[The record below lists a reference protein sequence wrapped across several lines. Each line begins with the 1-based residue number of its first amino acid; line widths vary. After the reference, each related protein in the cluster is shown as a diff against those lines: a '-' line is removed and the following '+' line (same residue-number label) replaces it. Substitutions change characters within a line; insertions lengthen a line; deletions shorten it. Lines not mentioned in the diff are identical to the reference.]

1 MVVRPP
7 ATEPRPARMG
17 RRPAL
22 TARRRTAVEGRRAL
36 TGHRRTGAAGRRA
49 VTVHLRAATV
59 HRPAHTARLRTAVEG
74 RPAATAPPPS
84 EAAAGL
90 AVVTGSPP
98 AMAHPR
104 AAAAEAV
111 ARYPR
116 ATVHPPGEVVVAR
129 PPPTVHPTEEAM
141 DTRDHLPLTV
151 HLAPVVAVSEAP
163 VDILEAEVV
172 TLEVEMATLEAAEAA
187 IQGGMA
193 AIQGGMAATPEAEVV
208 VKATLAT
215 VVTNINREQPSPSAA
230 ILDRHVVSPRF
241 IETRKDLPPP
251 LRHPPPTNSS
261 ERSGEPL
268 CPRFDGQT
276 AVDETTKGGR
286 IEDGSR
292 GDRRPWIE
300 PPPSQPQQ
308 ASRKSGKVK
317 KTVSKTV

>member
-1 MVVRPP
+1 MATLEVEMGTLEAAVV
-7 ATEPRPARMG
+7 ATLG
-17 RRPAL
+17 
-22 TARRRTAVEGRRAL
+22 G
-36 TGHRRTGAAGRRA
+36 TGVDIPGA
-49 VTVHLRAATV
+49 VTGVGIPGATG
-59 HRPAHTARLRTAVEG
+59 E
-74 RPAATAPPPS
+74 ATL
-84 EAAAGL
+84 EAAE
-90 AVVTGSPP
+90 VVTL
-98 AMAHPR
+98 
-104 AAAAEAV
+104 E
-111 ARYPR
+111 
-116 ATVHPPGEVVVAR
+116 
-129 PPPTVHPTEEAM
+129 
-141 DTRDHLPLTV
+141 
-151 HLAPVVAVSEAP
+151 
-163 VDILEAEVV
+163 EAEVV

-300 PPPSQPQQ
+300 PPPSPQQ

>member
-1 MVVRPP
+1 
-7 ATEPRPARMG
+7 
-17 RRPAL
+17 
-22 TARRRTAVEGRRAL
+22 
-36 TGHRRTGAAGRRA
+36 
-49 VTVHLRAATV
+49 
-59 HRPAHTARLRTAVEG
+59 
-74 RPAATAPPPS
+74 
-84 EAAAGL
+84 
-90 AVVTGSPP
+90 
-98 AMAHPR
+98 
-104 AAAAEAV
+104 
-111 ARYPR
+111 
-116 ATVHPPGEVVVAR
+116 
-129 PPPTVHPTEEAM
+129 M

-172 TLEVEMATLEAAEAA
+172 TLEEAEVVTLEVEMATLEAAEAA

-193 AIQGGMAATPEAEVV
+193 ATPEAEVATPEAEVV

-241 IETRKDLPPP
+241 IETRKNLPPP
-251 LRHPPPTNSS
+251 LRHPPSTNSS

-268 CPRFDGQT
+268 CPRIDGQT

>member
-1 MVVRPP
+1 MATLEVEMGTLEAAVV
-7 ATEPRPARMG
+7 ATLG
-17 RRPAL
+17 
-22 TARRRTAVEGRRAL
+22 G
-36 TGHRRTGAAGRRA
+36 TGVDIPGA
-49 VTVHLRAATV
+49 VTGVGIPGATG
-59 HRPAHTARLRTAVEG
+59 E
-74 RPAATAPPPS
+74 ATL
-84 EAAAGL
+84 EAAE
-90 AVVTGSPP
+90 VVTL
-98 AMAHPR
+98 
-104 AAAAEAV
+104 E
-111 ARYPR
+111 
-116 ATVHPPGEVVVAR
+116 
-129 PPPTVHPTEEAM
+129 
-141 DTRDHLPLTV
+141 
-151 HLAPVVAVSEAP
+151 
-163 VDILEAEVV
+163 EAEVV

-268 CPRFDGQT
+268 CPRFDEQT

-300 PPPSQPQQ
+300 PPPSSQQ

>member
-1 MVVRPP
+1 M
-7 ATEPRPARMG
+7 ATLEVEMG
-17 RRPAL
+17 TL
-22 TARRRTAVEGRRAL
+22 
-36 TGHRRTGAAGRRA
+36 
-49 VTVHLRAATV
+49 
-59 HRPAHTARLRTAVEG
+59 
-74 RPAATAPPPS
+74 
-84 EAAAGL
+84 EAAE
-90 AVVTGSPP
+90 VVTL
-98 AMAHPR
+98 
-104 AAAAEAV
+104 E
-111 ARYPR
+111 
-116 ATVHPPGEVVVAR
+116 
-129 PPPTVHPTEEAM
+129 
-141 DTRDHLPLTV
+141 
-151 HLAPVVAVSEAP
+151 
-163 VDILEAEVV
+163 EAEVV

-300 PPPSQPQQ
+300 PPPSSQQ

>member
-1 MVVRPP
+1 MDILEAEVATLEVEMGTLEAAVV
-7 ATEPRPARMG
+7 ATLG
-17 RRPAL
+17 
-22 TARRRTAVEGRRAL
+22 G
-36 TGHRRTGAAGRRA
+36 TGVDIPGA
-49 VTVHLRAATV
+49 VTGVGIPGATG
-59 HRPAHTARLRTAVEG
+59 E
-74 RPAATAPPPS
+74 ATL
-84 EAAAGL
+84 EAAE
-90 AVVTGSPP
+90 VVTL
-98 AMAHPR
+98 
-104 AAAAEAV
+104 E
-111 ARYPR
+111 
-116 ATVHPPGEVVVAR
+116 
-129 PPPTVHPTEEAM
+129 
-141 DTRDHLPLTV
+141 
-151 HLAPVVAVSEAP
+151 
-163 VDILEAEVV
+163 EAEVV

-268 CPRFDGQT
+268 CPRFDEQT

-300 PPPSQPQQ
+300 PPPSSQQ

>member
-1 MVVRPP
+1 MATLEVEMGTLEAAVV
-7 ATEPRPARMG
+7 ATLG
-17 RRPAL
+17 
-22 TARRRTAVEGRRAL
+22 G
-36 TGHRRTGAAGRRA
+36 TGVDIPGA
-49 VTVHLRAATV
+49 VTGVGIPGATG
-59 HRPAHTARLRTAVEG
+59 E
-74 RPAATAPPPS
+74 ATL
-84 EAAAGL
+84 EAAE
-90 AVVTGSPP
+90 VVTL
-98 AMAHPR
+98 
-104 AAAAEAV
+104 E
-111 ARYPR
+111 
-116 ATVHPPGEVVVAR
+116 
-129 PPPTVHPTEEAM
+129 
-141 DTRDHLPLTV
+141 
-151 HLAPVVAVSEAP
+151 
-163 VDILEAEVV
+163 EAEVV

-300 PPPSQPQQ
+300 PPPSSQQ

>member
-1 MVVRPP
+1 MDILEAEVATLEVEMGTLEAAVV
-7 ATEPRPARMG
+7 ATLG
-17 RRPAL
+17 
-22 TARRRTAVEGRRAL
+22 G
-36 TGHRRTGAAGRRA
+36 TGVDIPGA
-49 VTVHLRAATV
+49 VTGVGIPGATG
-59 HRPAHTARLRTAVEG
+59 E
-74 RPAATAPPPS
+74 ATL
-84 EAAAGL
+84 EAAE
-90 AVVTGSPP
+90 VVTL
-98 AMAHPR
+98 
-104 AAAAEAV
+104 E
-111 ARYPR
+111 
-116 ATVHPPGEVVVAR
+116 
-129 PPPTVHPTEEAM
+129 
-141 DTRDHLPLTV
+141 
-151 HLAPVVAVSEAP
+151 
-163 VDILEAEVV
+163 EAEVV
-172 TLEVEMATLEAAEAA
+172 TLEVEMAILEAAEAA

-268 CPRFDGQT
+268 CPRFDEQT

-300 PPPSQPQQ
+300 PPPSSQQ

>member
-1 MVVRPP
+1 MDILEAEVATLEVEMGTLEAAVV
-7 ATEPRPARMG
+7 ATLG
-17 RRPAL
+17 
-22 TARRRTAVEGRRAL
+22 G
-36 TGHRRTGAAGRRA
+36 TGVDIPGA
-49 VTVHLRAATV
+49 VTGVGIPGATG
-59 HRPAHTARLRTAVEG
+59 E
-74 RPAATAPPPS
+74 ATL
-84 EAAAGL
+84 EAAE
-90 AVVTGSPP
+90 VVTL
-98 AMAHPR
+98 
-104 AAAAEAV
+104 E
-111 ARYPR
+111 
-116 ATVHPPGEVVVAR
+116 
-129 PPPTVHPTEEAM
+129 
-141 DTRDHLPLTV
+141 
-151 HLAPVVAVSEAP
+151 
-163 VDILEAEVV
+163 EAEVV

-268 CPRFDGQT
+268 CPRIDGQT

-300 PPPSQPQQ
+300 PPPSSQQ

>member
-1 MVVRPP
+1 MATLEVEMGTLEAAVV
-7 ATEPRPARMG
+7 ATLG
-17 RRPAL
+17 
-22 TARRRTAVEGRRAL
+22 G
-36 TGHRRTGAAGRRA
+36 TGVDIPGA
-49 VTVHLRAATV
+49 VTGVGIPGATG
-59 HRPAHTARLRTAVEG
+59 E
-74 RPAATAPPPS
+74 ATL
-84 EAAAGL
+84 EAAE
-90 AVVTGSPP
+90 VVTL
-98 AMAHPR
+98 
-104 AAAAEAV
+104 E
-111 ARYPR
+111 
-116 ATVHPPGEVVVAR
+116 
-129 PPPTVHPTEEAM
+129 
-141 DTRDHLPLTV
+141 
-151 HLAPVVAVSEAP
+151 
-163 VDILEAEVV
+163 EAEVV

-268 CPRFDGQT
+268 CPRIDGQT

-300 PPPSQPQQ
+300 PPPSSQQ

>member
-1 MVVRPP
+1 MDILEAEVATLEVEMGTLEAAVV
-7 ATEPRPARMG
+7 ATLG
-17 RRPAL
+17 
-22 TARRRTAVEGRRAL
+22 G
-36 TGHRRTGAAGRRA
+36 TGVDIPGA
-49 VTVHLRAATV
+49 VTGVGIPGATG
-59 HRPAHTARLRTAVEG
+59 E
-74 RPAATAPPPS
+74 ATL
-84 EAAAGL
+84 EAAE
-90 AVVTGSPP
+90 VVTL
-98 AMAHPR
+98 
-104 AAAAEAV
+104 E
-111 ARYPR
+111 
-116 ATVHPPGEVVVAR
+116 
-129 PPPTVHPTEEAM
+129 
-141 DTRDHLPLTV
+141 
-151 HLAPVVAVSEAP
+151 
-163 VDILEAEVV
+163 EAEVV

-193 AIQGGMAATPEAEVV
+193 AIQGGMAATPEAEVATPEAEVV

-300 PPPSQPQQ
+300 PPPSSQQ